1 MKPQTREACAYAP
14 HQPGLGREKGVPPEG
29 PHNMRCVQLIWER
42 NPERVLSS
50 RSLQHA
56 CRWCGDPITAG
67 LGPRHAGE
75 NVSHPRQPI
84 PHHRS
89 ASRVNNF
96 VSPKRVYNQ
105 ILQMTLPGLS
115 KWWLWP
121 ALTLKSKTAGYFT
134 SKRS

>member
-1 MKPQTREACAYAP
+1 MRIGASPARAGKGERCVTRGAP
-14 HQPGLGREKGVPPEG
+14 PSGLATRDA
-29 PHNMRCVQLIWER
+29 CVQLIWER

-56 CRWCGDPITAG
+56 CRWCGNPITAG

-84 PHHRS
+84 PRHRS

-96 VSPKRVYNQ
+96 VSPKGIYNQ

-121 ALTLKSKTAGYFT
+121 ASTLKSKTAGYFT